1 MLKVTC
7 ALIIKNNCLL
17 LTQNSLVSD
26 HPLQWEFPGGK
37 VKENEE
43 LDECIKRE
51 IKEELD
57 VEVQILKT
65 LKPVVFDYGAKKIK
79 LIPFL
84 CSIIN
89 GEVKLKVHN
98 DLEWIFLKKLHSVDF
113 SGADRALVQIEEN
126 WNILKEYIGE

>member
-7 ALIIKNNCLL
+7 ALIVNNNRLL
-17 LTQNSLVSD
+17 LTQNGLDSD

-43 LDECIKRE
+43 FGDCIKRE
-51 IKEELD
+51 IKEELTI
-57 VEVQILKT
+57 EIQILKA
-65 LKPVVFDYGAKKIK
+65 LKPVVFDYGIKKIE

-89 GEVKLKVHN
+89 GEVQLKVHN
-98 DLEWIFLKKLHSVDF
+98 DLQWISFEKLYSVDF
-113 SGADRALVQIEEN
+113 SGADLALVQIEEN
-126 WNILKEYIGE
+126 WKILKEYIGE